1 MGEYGC
7 INPEEDTMSGLIL
20 TRPMATTR
28 PPALRA
34 FARALTQAFR
44 VAMTRQELAGMDDRM
59 LRDIGITRVDALRE
73 AARKPWDAAPS
84 RRD

>member
-1 MGEYGC
+1 
-7 INPEEDTMSGLIL
+7 MSGLIL

-28 PPALRA
+28 PAALRT